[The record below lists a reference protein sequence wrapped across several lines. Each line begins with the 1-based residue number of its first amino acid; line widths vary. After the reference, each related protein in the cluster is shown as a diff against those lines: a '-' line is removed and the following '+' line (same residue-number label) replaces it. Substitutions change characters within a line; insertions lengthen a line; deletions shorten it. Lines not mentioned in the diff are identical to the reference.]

1 MSHSI
6 SISSPLKPN
15 ISRLLSDLA
24 RPMEYAWTDSPYDKG
39 EKMYFLWQPKFSTT
53 VFTIGFNVETS
64 STILTMDGL
73 ASWEDYRLFPYLA
86 DCLSAQLCGKGIP
99 HVFQDYDEEWTAEAI
114 GETVAYVKVHLSLG
128 KRYYLHNP
136 LIPFQFIDRE
146 LLAQVAT
153 SYHSSTPR
161 IYGYIQYLLKHHLVK
176 TAREVGFE
184 KEEGEYDENFEADVP
199 QHVSIG
205 RVKSWQTD
213 GAETWESY
221 AQEDVEMLLDMARR
235 YENGQTNVAAV
246 VLNDIGTLFHEGVGV
261 ERNGEKAAYW
271 FSQAISR
278 GDLLYAPSN
287 LGDLH
292 RKGCAPLPI
301 SLPDALAAYR
311 LGEDPYAHYRI
322 GQAYEEGWDGHPD
335 TQKAEEWFARA
346 LAEGHHLAIRR
357 QKEKS
362 NTPTPPLPSPP
373 LISESS

>member
-6 SISSPLKPN
+6 TITSPLKPN

-24 RPMEYAWTDSPYDKG
+24 RPMEYAWAEHPYDEG
-39 EKMYFLWQPKFSTT
+39 EKMYFLWQPEYSTT
-53 VFTIGFNVETS
+53 VFTIGFDAEIGG
-64 STILTMDGL
+64 TILTMDGL
-73 ASWEDYRLFPYLA
+73 ASWEDHRLFPYLA

-99 HVFQDYDEEWTAEAI
+99 NVFQEYDEEWVAEAI
-114 GETVAYVKVHLSLG
+114 GETIAYVKVHLSIN

-146 LLAQVAT
+146 ILATVGT

-161 IYGYIQYLLKHHLVK
+161 IYGYIQYLLKHHQIK

-184 KEEGEYDENFEADVP
+184 SEETEYAAHFEVDVP
-199 QHVSIG
+199 QHVAIG
-205 RVKSWQTD
+205 HVKSWQTD

-221 AQEDVEMLLDMARR
+221 AQEDVDMLLDIARR
-235 YENGQTNVAAV
+235 YEMGETSVEAV

-261 ERNGEKAAYW
+261 ERDGEKAVYW

-292 RKGCAPLPI
+292 RKGCTPLPI
-301 SLPDALAAYR
+301 SLPDALAAYQ
-311 LGEDPYAHYRI
+311 LGADPYAHYRI
-322 GQAYEEGWDGHPD
+322 GQAYEEGWDGEPD
-335 TQKAEEWFARA
+335 FQKAEEWFARA
-346 LAEGHHLAIRR
+346 FKEGHHLAIRR
-357 QKEKS
+357 QKEKEKV
-362 NTPTPPLPSPP
+362 TPSLP
-373 LISESS
+373 